1 MNTNTKEQIRTNCWD
16 RSLEAFGTGYIFE
29 TRANRL
35 RYQLRILTFLGIV
48 VPLIAGAIVLTF
60 GKVALSPFLLIP
72 AGILGITQVVGSLWS
87 LVARWDDAYGYAIES
102 LNSNYRLSN
111 NYQRLA
117 ENPPEK
123 LSELQIQYALIDRE
137 DEFRAAEDYKQA
149 ISEKEKRKGMR
160 AALRKFRRQCSSCGQ
175 VPTSLTPT
183 DCPVCG
189 QF

>member
-1 MNTNTKEQIRTNCWD
+1 MNATARVQIRQKCWD
-16 RSLEAFGTGYIFE
+16 RALEAFGTGYIFE
-29 TRANRL
+29 KRANRL

-48 VPLIAGAIVLTF
+48 VPLVAGAIVLAF

-72 AGILGITQVVGSLWS
+72 AGILGIIQVVGSLWS
-87 LVARWDDAYGYAIES
+87 LVARWDDVYSYAIES

-117 ENPPEK
+117 ENPPEA
-123 LSELQIQYALIDRE
+123 LSELQIQFNLLDRE
-137 DEFRAAEDYKQA
+137 DEFRSAEDYKQA

-160 AALRKFRRQCSSCGQ
+160 AALRKFRRPCAGCGQ
-175 VPTSLTPT
+175 VPTSMKST
-183 DCPVCG
+183 DCSICG